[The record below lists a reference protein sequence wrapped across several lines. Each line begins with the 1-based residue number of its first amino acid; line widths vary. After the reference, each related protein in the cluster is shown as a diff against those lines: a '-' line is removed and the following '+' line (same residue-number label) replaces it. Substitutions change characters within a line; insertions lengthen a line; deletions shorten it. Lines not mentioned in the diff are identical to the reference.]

1 MSSHISNSNSYLSK
15 DSNKKMD
22 KKDVNEKTN
31 SSTTNSGLNRN
42 KTSSKDFLATKENIK
57 NSLLNSDNNNNDNK
71 NNRKGKLVAN
81 DKPVVNK
88 SKVKFNN
95 PETEILLNLLWE
107 VSEEQAKTDSYI
119 HRNVTCNNCGIAPI
133 RGIRYKCANC
143 VDYDLCSACE
153 AQDVHIKT
161 HLFLKIR
168 IPFPPLSSPRSA
180 LLNTF
185 YPGKEFQSSTTLT
198 WDKLR
203 NLQKKT
209 KFDHVELEAFYDLF
223 QSLSTVEGDD
233 ENEGGIT
240 KEVFEQCLGPLSIEK
255 NLVTERIFSFFD
267 QDDDGVINFGELVC
281 GLSVLLKGTLDEKV
295 KYAFMGYDL
304 DGDGYITP
312 TELYNIFKAYFY
324 LSMELVRDIVNT
336 LEGEDE
342 DNILDPTLNKSQT
355 KDSEDSGLAQ
365 STQKP
370 RRTNLLEEQRKQ
382 LIIQIEQKNKKS
394 IGNYD
399 DNLTPMTA
407 NSAFSIYNSHSPL
420 KQRMSISAS
429 SNAGNNS
436 FVNNGNEEAETLE
449 EEEIWPIME
458 VMSQEA
464 IEEMVEKTFLMAG
477 EHAIQSGRI
486 SFEEFKKFVK
496 TDPTIISWFHALGTV
511 F

>member
-1 MSSHISNSNSYLSK
+1 MSSHISNSYLSK
-15 DSNKKMD
+15 DSKKMD
-22 KKDVNEKTN
+22 NKRD
-31 SSTTNSGLNRN
+31 TTDKNNSGLNR
-42 KTSSKDFLATKENIK
+42 KTSSKDFLASKENIK
-57 NSLLNSDNNNNDNK
+57 SSLLNSDSGDNK
-71 NNRKGKLVAN
+71 TNNKKNKADSSV
-81 DKPVVNK
+81 DTTVVSK
-88 SKVKFNN
+88 SKVKFKN
-95 PETEILLNLLWE
+95 PETEVLLNLLWE

-133 RGIRYKCANC
+133 RGVRYKCANC

-209 KFDHVELEAFYDLF
+209 KFDHVELEPFYDLF
-223 QSLSTVEGDD
+223 QSLSTAEGDG

-240 KEVFEQCLGPLSIEK
+240 KEVFEQCLGPLSLEK

-267 QDDDGVINFGELVC
+267 QDNDGVINFGELVC

-342 DNILDPTLNKSQT
+342 DNILDPTLNKNSS
-355 KDSEDSGLAQ
+355 KDSEDNVTTPST
-365 STQKP
+365 TQKP

-382 LIIQIEQKNKKS
+382 LILQIEQKNKKLN
-394 IGNYD
+394 GGYD
-399 DNLTPMTA
+399 DGLTPMTA
-407 NSAFSIYNSHSPL
+407 NSTYSAYAPHSPL
-420 KQRMSISAS
+420 KHRISF
-429 SNAGNNS
+429 SNASTYNANINN
-436 FVNNGNEEAETLE
+436 NEEAETLE

-486 SFEEFKKFVK
+486 SFEEFKTFVK

>member
-1 MSSHISNSNSYLSK
+1 MSSHISNSYLSK
-15 DSNKKMD
+15 DSK
-22 KKDVNEKTN
+22 KKDRRDTSDRTN
-31 SSTTNSGLNRN
+31 GLNKN
-42 KTSSKDFLATKENIK
+42 KSASKEFLAANKENIK
-57 NSLLNSDNNNNDNK
+57 NNLLNSSANSDDPKSGNNK
-71 NNRKGKLVAN
+71 KGKDTTIIA
-81 DKPVVNK
+81 PPK
-88 SKVKFNN
+88 SKVKFKN
-95 PETEILLNLLWE
+95 PETETLLNLLWD
-107 VSEEQAKTDSYI
+107 VSEEQSKTDSYI

-168 IPFPPLSSPRSA
+168 IPFPPLASPRSA

-223 QSLSTVEGDD
+223 QSLSTAEGDG

-240 KEVFEQCLGPLSIEK
+240 KDVFEQCLGPLSLEK

-342 DNILDPTLNKSQT
+342 DNILDPTLNKNQA
-355 KDSEDSGLAQ
+355 KDNDEDNPSNP
-365 STQKP
+365 STTKP

-382 LIIQIEQKNKKS
+382 LILQIEQKNKKMS
-394 IGNYD
+394 VSAGSAYD
-399 DNLTPMTA
+399 DGLTPMTA
-407 NSAFSIYNSHSPL
+407 NSTYSTYAPHSPL
-420 KQRMSISAS
+420 KHRTSFSNTSAY
-429 SNAGNNS
+429 N
-436 FVNNGNEEAETLE
+436 VNGGMEEAETLE

>member
-1 MSSHISNSNSYLSK
+1 MTPIIQNYVKIKKEKIPLLHLSFHLSQNQK
-15 DSNKKMD
+15 
-22 KKDVNEKTN
+22 
-31 SSTTNSGLNRN
+31 
-42 KTSSKDFLATKENIK
+42 
-57 NSLLNSDNNNNDNK
+57 
-71 NNRKGKLVAN
+71 
-81 DKPVVNK
+81 
-88 SKVKFNN
+88 
-95 PETEILLNLLWE
+95 
-107 VSEEQAKTDSYI
+107 
-119 HRNVTCNNCGIAPI
+119 NVTCNNCGIAPI

-168 IPFPPLSSPRSA
+168 IPFPPLASPRSA

-223 QSLSTVEGDD
+223 QSLSTAEGDG

-240 KEVFEQCLGPLSIEK
+240 KEVFEQCLGPLSLEK

-342 DNILDPTLNKSQT
+342 DNILDPTINKNQV
-355 KDSEDSGLAQ
+355 KDADLDNPTIQ
-365 STQKP
+365 SITKP

-382 LIIQIEQKNKKS
+382 LILQIEQKNKKLNN
-394 IGNYD
+394 GGTNVYD
-399 DNLTPMTA
+399 DSLTPITA
-407 NSAFSIYNSHSPL
+407 NSAYSTYALHSPL
-420 KQRMSISAS
+420 KHRASFSIS
-429 SNAGNNS
+429 NN
-436 FVNNGNEEAETLE
+436 NNINGTEEAEALE

-486 SFEEFKKFVK
+486 SFEEFKAFVK

>member
-1 MSSHISNSNSYLSK
+1 MSSHISNSYLSK

-22 KKDVNEKTN
+22 KKDSTEKTN
-31 SSTTNSGLNRN
+31 SNTNSGLNRN
-42 KTSSKDFLATKENIK
+42 KTSSKEFLKSKENIK
-57 NSLLNSDNNNNDNK
+57 NSLINTENNNNNDNK
-71 NNRKGKLVAN
+71 NNKKGKVAAN
-81 DKPVVNK
+81 DTAVVSK
-88 SKVKFNN
+88 SKVKFKN
-95 PETEILLNLLWE
+95 PETEVLLNLLWE

-223 QSLSTVEGDD
+223 QSLSTVEGDG

-240 KEVFEQCLGPLSIEK
+240 KEVFEQCLGPLSLEK

-342 DNILDPTLNKSQT
+342 DNILDPTLNKNQG
-355 KDSEDSGLAQ
+355 KDSENSSSTQ
-365 STQKP
+365 TTQKP

-382 LIIQIEQKNKKS
+382 LIIQIEQKNKKLN
-394 IGNYD
+394 GNYD
-399 DNLTPMTA
+399 DNLPPM
-407 NSAFSIYNSHSPL
+407 SAYPTYNSHSPL

-436 FVNNGNEEAETLE
+436 YVNNEEAETLE

-496 TDPTIISWFHALGTV
+496 TDPTIISWFHALVTL